1 MQPSM
6 DLTLRLPELKANRK
20 TVLIVKCFRET
31 SLGVQK
37 GNLSA
42 GVEPGKG
49 SKRGCPSSLGSVSV
63 ETIQEISEIFIAA
76 DINGQIP
83 KLLTM
88 AGL

>member
-6 DLTLRLPELKANRK
+6 DLTLRLPEPKANRK
-20 TVLIVKCFRET
+20 TVLIVKCFREA
-31 SLGVQK
+31 SLR
-37 GNLSA
+37 
-42 GVEPGKG
+42 G
-49 SKRGCPSSLGSVSV
+49 SKRNLVSWCRTR
-63 ETIQEISEIFIAA
+63 ERFQEGIPLFSWICLCGTIQEISEIFIAA

>member
-6 DLTLRLPELKANRK
+6 DLTLRLPEPKANRK
-20 TVLIVKCFRET
+20 TVLIVKCFREA
-31 SLGVQK
+31 SLRGSK
-37 GNLSA
+37 GALSA

-63 ETIQEISEIFIAA
+63 ETIQMSEIFIVA
-76 DINGQIP
+76 DINGQISQ
-83 KLLTM
+83 LLTM

>member
-6 DLTLRLPELKANRK
+6 DLTLRLPEPKANRK
-20 TVLIVKCFRET
+20 TVLIVKCFREA
-31 SLGVQK
+31 SLRGSK
-37 GNLSA
+37 RTLSA
-42 GVEPGKG
+42 GVEPGKR

-63 ETIQEISEIFIAA
+63 ETIQEISEIFIVA